1 MSAVVLFAGDASA
14 REQVVAE
21 VGGGVHALLG
31 YAVAPEYLGKRGED
45 DLHVAQEGDAP
56 DVLEVVGDFRFPGD
70 GVASVHLRK
79 AAEALPHGVAAALF
93 GRHEDH
99 VAHELRP
106 GPDYGH
112 VAPQDVE
119 EFRQL
124 VEAGAAEEPA
134 VGGEPLVVGEEVARA
149 VALVGHGAELD
160 EPEDALALAGA
171 GLGEEGVAP
180 HEYGAGGGEG
190 REERAQD
197 EEREEGAKEVQRA
210 FEEAGVQVQQ
220 PRGQLKGLI
229 WTKFSKIYA

>member
-31 YAVAPEYLGKRGED
+31 YAVAPEHLGQRGED

-79 AAEALPHGVAAALF
+79 AAEALSHGVAAALF

-106 GPDYGH
+106 RPDYGH

-119 EFRQL
+119 EFREF
-124 VEAGAAEEPA
+124 VEAGAAEELA
-134 VGGEPLVVGEEVARA
+134 VLGQAHVVGEQVAFL

-160 EPEDALALAGA
+160 ELEDAFALAGA
-171 GLGEEGVAP
+171 GLGEEGVAM
-180 HEYGAGGGEG
+180 HLDGAEDGEN
-190 REERAQD
+190 EEHRAQAED
-197 EEREEGAKEVQRA
+197 GRQGTEEVQDS
-210 FEEAGVQVQQ
+210 FKEAGVHI
-220 PRGQLKGLI
+220 G
-229 WTKFSKIYA
+229 